1 MSLTTKP
8 TTRWTM
14 AGHGMVMCNCAWGC
28 PCQFDA
34 IPTSGRC
41 EGTGIWEIERGE
53 FGTTKLDGL
62 RFAMLAWFPGP
73 IHEGNGH
80 LQYVIDERTTADQRT
95 ALATIFS
102 GTCGGGLFEIFS
114 SVCPTVAESV
124 YAPIELTMDRE
135 RRVGSVRIP
144 GVLEG
149 RTEPIRNPVTGEEH
163 RARIVLPGGFEYTEA
178 EVANAVAWRVT
189 SRPPFEYGHEGSHAH
204 LNRFEWTNA

>member
-1 MSLTTKP
+1 MSSATATAW
-8 TTRWTM
+8 RI
-14 AGHGMVMCNCAWGC
+14 AGEETGSCNCAWGC

-34 IPTSGRC
+34 IPTSGHC

-53 FGTTKLDGL
+53 FGTTQLGGL

-73 IHEGNGH
+73 IHKGDGH
-80 LQYVIDERTTADQRT
+80 LQYVIDERATADQRT
-95 ALATIFS
+95 ALATICS
-102 GTCGGGLFEIFS
+102 ASCGGSFFEVFA
-114 SVCPTVAESV
+114 SVCPTVAEPV

-163 RARIVLPGGFEYTEA
+163 RARIVLPDGFEYQEA
-178 EVANAVAWRVT
+178 EVANAVDWRVT
-189 SRPPFEYGHEGSHAH
+189 SRPPFTYGHEGSHAH